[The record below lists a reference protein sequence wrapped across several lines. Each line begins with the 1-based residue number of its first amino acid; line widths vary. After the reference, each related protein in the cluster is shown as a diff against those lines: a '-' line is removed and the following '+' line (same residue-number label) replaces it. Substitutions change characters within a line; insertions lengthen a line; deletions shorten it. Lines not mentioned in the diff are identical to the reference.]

1 MGLVAMALAGCSG
14 DDGSQGPPG
23 TPGLPLPSAATA
35 LNITVTGVTIA
46 SPPVVNFK
54 VTNQDGTPVAGLTT
68 NDVRFTLAK
77 LVPGANGNPS
87 AWQSYINTVATAAAG
102 TPGAGTTA
110 IQSTREGGTT
120 GAFVG
125 TFVDNKDGSYSY
137 TFKTDIANVTT
148 PLAVAYEPTLTHR
161 LGIQTRG
168 TLPEANVV
176 YDFRP
181 SDGATTGL
189 FSREIVKTGKCNECH
204 DRIVA
209 HDARIETRYC
219 VTCHNPGSKDPDS
232 GNTVDFKVMIHKIHR
247 GENLPTVGG
256 CNRPGCVVTG
266 GGDYSIIGFG
276 GTVHSFG
283 TIVLPQ
289 DIRNCVKCHDGADT
303 ATPQGANWN
312 TAPSMEACGSCH
324 EQTKFDE
331 APGTTPN
338 SHPGGI
344 VTNAQCLTCHVDTNV
359 AGSPAKSHTL
369 FTKVAAQKFRFEV
382 LSICATAVGSNPVCA
397 PGTAAPVVTFQVVD
411 PTGGTHAFGD
421 KYDVRST
428 GTDPEFTNAASSLN
442 VLMAWDTRDY
452 NNAGGSVPAGP
463 YTSIPS
469 RLPARAESVNARTG
483 ATSLGNGVFQVT
495 MPPVPAGASGSG
507 TIAVE
512 GHPAGVGPSGT
523 FTDAVRALVKA
534 QVAHFGITD
543 TVPKARRQVVDI
555 TTKCDRCH
563 DLLSVHGNNRSD
575 EEALCIMCH
584 NPSNTDG
591 RVRPRDG
598 AGMLTGLTLD
608 GLKENSVDFKRMIHG
623 IHAAAKSNFDGTIA
637 HGFRESGYVV
647 WSGSGPHDY
656 SHVRFPGVLSK
667 CTTCHLNGTYTL
679 ADRSAAGGANWE
691 LPSQNGILG
700 STIETAPGHTSWDT
714 AVAGMINQAN
724 QNNISPTA
732 AVCSAC
738 HDGLVA
744 RTHMELNNA
753 SFSAT
758 QALISATVETC
769 AACHGPGKI
778 ASVEFVH
785 SADFGADIP

>member
-14 DDGSQGPPG
+14 DDGAQGPPG

-35 LNITVTGVTIA
+35 LNITVTSVTIS

-137 TFKTDIANVTT
+137 TFKTDITNVTS
-148 PLAVAYEPTLTHR
+148 PLAVSYDPTLTHR

-176 YDFRP
+176 YTFRP
-181 SDGATTGL
+181 SDGATTGI
-189 FSREIVKTGKCNECH
+189 FSREIVKTANCNECH
-204 DRIVA
+204 DKLVA
-209 HDARIETRYC
+209 HDARIETKYC

-232 GNTVDFKVMIHKIHR
+232 GNIVDFKVMIHKIHR
-247 GENLPTVGG
+247 GANLPTVGG
-256 CNRPGCVVTG
+256 CARPGCQVTG
-266 GGDYSIIGFG
+266 GGDYAIIGFG
-276 GTVHSFG
+276 GSVHSFKD
-283 TIVLPQ
+283 VHLPQ
-289 DIRNCVKCHDGADT
+289 DIRNCTKCHDGAD
-303 ATPQGANWN
+303 ADTPQGANWN

-359 AGSPAKSHTL
+359 AGSPAKTHAIPQ
-369 FTKVAAQKFRFEV
+369 KVAGEKFKFNI
-382 LSICATAVGSNPVCA
+382 LQVCGVA
-397 PGTAAPVVTFQVVD
+397 PGGNSQCGNPATPVVKFSVTD
-411 PTGGTHAFGD
+411 PTGATSHGYGNAYNI
-421 KYDVRST
+421 K
-428 GTDPEFTNAASSLN
+428 TDPEFTAAAASFNL
-442 VLMAWDTRDY
+442 LIGWDTRDY
-452 NNAGGSVPAGP
+452 NNNGGSGAR
-463 YTSIPS
+463 PS
-469 RLPARAESVNARTG
+469 RANSTNLKTTALG
-483 ATSLGNGVFQVT
+483 ATFVDNGDGSYTFT
-495 MPPVPAGASGSG
+495 SPVLPGTVSG
-507 TIAVE
+507 TGTVALE
-512 GHPAGVGPSGT
+512 GHPAGQ
-523 FTDAVRALVKA
+523 DAALAYTVQARVKSV
-534 QVAHFGITD
+534 VAHFGITD
-543 TVPKARRQVVDI
+543 SPPKPRRQVVDI

-584 NPSNTDG
+584 NPRDTDVG
-591 RVRPRDG
+591 QRPKDVNG
-598 AGMLTGLTLD
+598 APNAASALD
-608 GLKENSVDFKRMIHG
+608 GKREESIDFRRMIHG

-637 HGFRESGYVV
+637 HGFREKGLVIY
-647 WSGSGPHDY
+647 GFGGGANDF

-667 CTTCHLNGTYTL
+667 CTTCHLEGTYTL
-679 ADRSAAGGANWE
+679 ADRSASGGGNWE
-691 LPSQNGILG
+691 LPTQNGILAT
-700 STIETAPGHTSWDT
+700 TIESAPTATDAASLTTQMTDQSNDLT
-714 AVAGMINQAN
+714 
-724 QNNISPTA
+724 ISPTA

-753 SFSAT
+753 SFG
-758 QALISATVETC
+758 ALQSVVNTKVETC

-785 SADFGADIP
+785 SADFGEEIP